1 MLQEQHEG
9 AWLELKHNNC
19 APDVIGKIISACA
32 NAAMLAD
39 RDRAFIVWGIE
50 NKTKERV
57 GTTVMLNELK
67 KGGESL
73 INWLTRKIDPRL
85 MLEPLDFTGHEKQFD
100 ILALAPRYDRPVK
113 FDGVEYIRVG
123 KSIKSLKDF
132 SEHERALWLATGR
145 RKFNLSL
152 IRRRV
157 RSPFMMSEKLLSR
170 HFALSERSKRAGAF
184 NLKEL

>member
-1 MLQEQHEG
+1 MGVLGVIIFACRNHFSQSQGSSENATGTHEG

-85 MLEPLDFTGHEKQFD
+85 MLEPLDFTGHEKQFA
-100 ILALAPRYDRPVK
+100 ILAFAPSYD
-113 FDGVEYIRVG
+113 
-123 KSIKSLKDF
+123 
-132 SEHERALWLATGR
+132 R